1 MPLRRTGNL
10 CYTTARD
17 DGNVGDIMNIRTI
30 QAKSILTPQKRGFL
44 TAGEQPYTHSLSWA
58 TGCQFGKLYCGAFCY
73 AQMLPNWHFARRE
86 GEAWGDAL
94 IIKENAAELLAA
106 ELARTRDRRA
116 MRIFMS
122 PVTDPY
128 QPIERKLRLTRR
140 CLEVFARYEDL
151 DLLLI
156 QTRGPAV
163 ADDFDLI
170 AGISYAWLGMTIE
183 TDQGDLPYG
192 PSQSHVERRLEAVE
206 RAVERGL
213 RVQIAVS
220 PCLPYSDIFAERIL
234 ETGAQRIVIDTFA
247 IGDGSRGRR
256 TANSPFAALADY
268 DWRNDDIAES
278 LYHQLN
284 IHHDGVAWSG
294 AGFAGIPGRQK
305 PAAIEPSPRDLAL

>member
-1 MPLRRTGNL
+1 MR
-10 CYTTARD
+10 
-17 DGNVGDIMNIRTI
+17 IRYS
-30 QAKSILTPQKRGFL
+30 QAKSILTPQTRGFL
-44 TAGEQPYTHSLSWA
+44 TAGEQPYTHSLSLA
-58 TGCQFGKLYCGAFCY
+58 AGCQFGKLYCGAYCY

-86 GEAWGDAL
+86 GEAWGEAL

-106 ELARTRDRRA
+106 ELARARNRRG

-140 CLEVFARYEDL
+140 CLEVFARYDDL

-170 AGISYAWLGMTIE
+170 ARISYAWLGMTIE
-183 TDQGDLPYG
+183 TDRGDLPYG
-192 PSQSHVERRLEAVE
+192 PSRSHVEKRLEAVKL
-206 RAVERGL
+206 AVERGL

-220 PCLPYSDIFAERIL
+220 PCLPYSDIFAERLL

-247 IGDGSRGRR
+247 VGDGSRGAR
-256 TANSPFAALADY
+256 TGRSPFAAVADY

-278 LYHQLN
+278 LVHQLSA
-284 IHHDGVAWSG
+284 HHDGVAWSA
-294 AGFAGIPGRQK
+294 AGFAGIAGR
-305 PAAIEPSPRDLAL
+305 A

>member
-1 MPLRRTGNL
+1 MQ
-10 CYTTARD
+10 
-17 DGNVGDIMNIRTI
+17 IRSI

-58 TGCQFGKLYCGAFCY
+58 TGCGFARLYCGRFCY
-73 AQMLPNWHFARRE
+73 AQMLPNWYYARRE

-94 IIKENAAELLAA
+94 IIKQNAAELLEAQ
-106 ELARTRDRRA
+106 LARTRDRRS

-140 CLEVFARYEDL
+140 CLEVFLRYDDL

-163 ADDFDLI
+163 VDDLELI
-170 AGISYAWLGMTIE
+170 AAIPYAWLGMTIE
-183 TDQGDLPYG
+183 TDRHDLPYG
-192 PSQSHVERRLEAVE
+192 PRKSHVERRLEAVS
-206 RAVERGL
+206 RAVAQGVK
-213 RVQIAVS
+213 VQIAVS
-220 PCLPYSDIFAERIL
+220 PCLPYSPDFAERLL

-247 IGDGSRGRR
+247 IGDGSRGQR
-256 TANSPFAALADY
+256 TGKSPFAALADY
-268 DWRNDDIAES
+268 DWRDDDIAIS

-284 IHHDGVAWSG
+284 TYHDGVSWSG
-294 AGFAGIPGRQK
+294 AGFAGIPGRLK
-305 PAAIEPSPRDLAL
+305 AGM